1 MKKVAIIIGLVLLFL
16 ILCQTLI
23 MTAGLI
29 NQPSTVLFN
38 IGLVLFGIQIF
49 SIIVLVNETYKL
61 VVKWSQKTETT
72 VEIDVE
78 LTVEELP
85 EETPVVKKKKN

>member
-1 MKKVAIIIGLVLLFL
+1 
-16 ILCQTLI
+16 

-38 IGLVLFGIQIF
+38 IGLVLFGVQIF

-61 VVKWSQKTETT
+61 IVKWSQKTKTT
-72 VEIDVE
+72 VEPTIELNIE

-85 EETPVVKKKKN
+85 EETPVVKKKKKN